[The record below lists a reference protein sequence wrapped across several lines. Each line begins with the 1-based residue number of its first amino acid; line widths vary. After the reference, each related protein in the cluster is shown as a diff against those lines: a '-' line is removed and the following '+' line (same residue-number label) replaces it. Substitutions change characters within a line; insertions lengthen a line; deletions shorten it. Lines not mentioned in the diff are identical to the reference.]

1 MQRKST
7 EAKPG
12 DLSSHDLA
20 LPNIL
25 YPDITW
31 FQSKTIVSLV
41 TIASTHR
48 SSLGPTADAGFT
60 LSGVPLA
67 GVDKA
72 LMPCLH
78 YCIVVQLSF
87 MS

>member
-1 MQRKST
+1 MTSLHMTWPCPASFIRISHGSNQRPS
-7 EAKPG
+7 
-12 DLSSHDLA
+12 
-20 LPNIL
+20 
-25 YPDITW
+25 
-31 FQSKTIVSLV
+31 
-41 TIASTHR
+41 IASTHH

-67 GVDKA
+67 EVDKA